1 MHTERHACN
10 NLTWER
16 NVAVQ
21 IGGLSQAVTKPQRQ
35 IQSERWKSHA
45 APECCLTLFVTQSN
59 PSTFTVLSLCSPPL
73 LLYLL
78 YAPSRG
84 YADQCPLNLSSASVC
99 AKIIGDSPPAASG
112 ANIRS
117 LLLQGGVS
125 FVVSTA
131 PAGRLVRNDPVVS
144 CKRFKWE
151 SACMWAVQPVC
162 IPMSVVQTWLVW
174 LPRLSACMSKEALW
188 RIRQH
193 LKKKQKNITAA
204 WLFFQPG
211 LMAQTMLLR

>member
-1 MHTERHACN
+1 M
-10 NLTWER
+10 
-16 NVAVQ
+16 
-21 IGGLSQAVTKPQRQ
+21 
-35 IQSERWKSHA
+35 
-45 APECCLTLFVTQSN
+45 TQSC
-59 PSTFTVLSLCSPPL
+59 PSKLTVFSLCSPPL

-117 LLLQGGVS
+117 LLLQGGGS

-131 PAGRLVRNDPVVS
+131 PAGRLLRDDPLSRKGNLRAFVICANLYAAHS
-144 CKRFKWE
+144 
-151 SACMWAVQPVC
+151 
-162 IPMSVVQTWLVW
+162 IPMSVVQPLLVW

-188 RIRQH
+188 RMWQQFKENRGC
-193 LKKKQKNITAA
+193 ITAA
-204 WLFFQPG
+204 REFYLTQTGLVTEMIHLRGSFSQFFVAINIIQLICRNLKWDTGTGFPA
-211 LMAQTMLLR
+211 MVPIVHN